1 MNLLFAG
8 VFCLTASCAFS
19 AESGNIYPPPGLY
32 QIDNETTV
40 TAAFGPM
47 VSKSMTATSG
57 VDGSVVTAAYGV
69 MPGDKAA
76 TVTRY
81 AGTGPVTWCVP
92 KYTPPAF
99 PKQCSPSAAG
109 VCSGMEYSKWTKT
122 GDKVWETSFTQNN
135 AAKGAEQSGADAR
148 SALNNPALANLPAE
162 QRAALQA
169 QISSMPGQS
178 QLRQQDKEIAEQME
192 KEAAKLPPEQAQAL
206 RRQAAAM
213 RGAPN
218 AATPGGGTRWDVKER
233 WTLIA
238 SSCTP
243 K

>member
-1 MNLLFAG
+1 MVRLFLSTFSFA
-8 VFCLTASCAFS
+8 VSYTLAAASGS
-19 AESGNIYPPPGLY
+19 AYPPPGLY
-32 QIDNETTV
+32 QIDNETTL
-40 TAAFGPM
+40 TSAAGPM
-47 VSKSMTATSG
+47 ISKSMTATSG
-57 VDGSVVTAAYGV
+57 ADGSVVQTRYGV
-69 MPGDKAA
+69 MPGDKAT

-109 VCSGMEYSKWTKT
+109 ACSGMEYSKWSKT

-135 AAKGAEQSGADAR
+135 ATTGAEQSGADVRAV
-148 SALNNPALANLPAE
+148 LNNPALANLPAE
-162 QRAALQA
+162 QRAAIQA
-169 QISSMPGQS
+169 QISSMPGQD
-178 QLRQQDKEIAEQME
+178 QLRQQDKEIAAQME
-192 KEAAKLPPEQAQAL
+192 KEAAKLPPEQARAL

-213 RGAPN
+213 RG
-218 AATPGGGTRWDVKER
+218 TPGTGARSGDMRWDVKER

-238 SSCTP
+238 SSCKP